1 MEIAK
6 AFGIVLRELRKKA
19 GLTQE
24 GLGLDA
30 DLRRTF
36 VSLLEL
42 GQQQPTLT
50 TIFKISRALNIDPSR
65 MLELVEQRI
74 SEHDLT

>member
-6 AFGIVLRELRKKA
+6 AFGIVLRELRKEA

-36 VSLLEL
+36 ISLLEL
-42 GQQQPTLT
+42 GQQQPTIQ
-50 TIFKISRALNIDPSR
+50 TIFKLSVALNRRPSEIISRVEDKLNSI
-65 MLELVEQRI
+65 
-74 SEHDLT
+74 

>member
-6 AFGIVLRELRKKA
+6 AFGIVLRELRKEV

-36 VSLLEL
+36 ISLLEL
-42 GQQQPTLT
+42 GQQQPTIQ
-50 TIFKISRALNIDPSR
+50 TIFKLSVALNRRPSEIISRVEDKLNSI
-65 MLELVEQRI
+65 
-74 SEHDLT
+74 

>member
-1 MEIAK
+1 MELAK
-6 AFGIVLRELRKKA
+6 AFGIVLRELRKEA

-36 VSLLEL
+36 ISLLEL
-42 GQQQPTLT
+42 GQQQPTIQ
-50 TIFKISRALNIDPSR
+50 TIFKLSLALNTKPSDIISRVEDKLNSI
-65 MLELVEQRI
+65 
-74 SEHDLT
+74 

>member
-1 MEIAK
+1 MEIAN
-6 AFGIVLRELRKKA
+6 AFGIVLRELRKEA

-42 GQQQPTLT
+42 GHQQPTIQ
-50 TIFKISRALNIDPSR
+50 TIFKLSVALNKSPSEIIAR
-65 MLELVEQRI
+65 VE
-74 SEHDLT
+74 DVLNLDD

>member
-1 MEIAK
+1 MEIAT
-6 AFGIVLRELRKKA
+6 AFGLVLRGLRKEA

-36 VSLLEL
+36 ISLLEL
-42 GQQQPTLT
+42 GRQQPTIQ
-50 TIFKISRALNIDPSR
+50 TIFKLSVALNKNPSDIIAR
-65 MLELVEQRI
+65 VEVLLN
-74 SEHDLT
+74 SN

>member
-1 MEIAK
+1 MELAK
-6 AFGIVLRELRKKA
+6 AFGVVIRELRKEA

-24 GLGLDA
+24 QLGLEA

-42 GQQQPTLT
+42 GQQQPTLQ
-50 TIFKISRALNIDPSR
+50 TIFKLSVALNKKPSEI
-65 MLELVEQRI
+65 MAMVENLVN
-74 SEHDLT
+74 TN

>member
-1 MEIAK
+1 MELSK
-6 AFGIVLRELRKKA
+6 AFGLVLRELRKEA

-24 GLGLDA
+24 ELGLDA

-42 GQQQPTLT
+42 GQQQPTLQ
-50 TIFKISRALNIDPSR
+50 TIFKLSVALNKKPSEI
-65 MLELVEQRI
+65 MAMVENLVN
-74 SEHDLT
+74 TN

>member
-6 AFGIVLRELRKKA
+6 AFGIVLRELRKEA

-42 GQQQPTLT
+42 GQQQPTIQ
-50 TIFKISRALNIDPSR
+50 TIFKLSLALNRKPSEIISRVEDKLNSI
-65 MLELVEQRI
+65 
-74 SEHDLT
+74 